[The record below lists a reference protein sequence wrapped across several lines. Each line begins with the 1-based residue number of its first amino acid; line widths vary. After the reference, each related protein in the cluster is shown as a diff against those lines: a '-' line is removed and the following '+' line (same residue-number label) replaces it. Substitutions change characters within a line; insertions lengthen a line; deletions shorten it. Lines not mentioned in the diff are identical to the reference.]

1 MNVVEDLWTKIE
13 KEGLSLS
20 NDTIEST
27 VVIVGE
33 SGCGK
38 SSIIQN
44 YLKVIII
51 LRYVTKTYYLIFILL
66 LFL

>member
-13 KEGLSLS
+13 KENLSLS

-44 YLKVIII
+44 YLKVIILTTI
-51 LRYVTKTYYLIFILL
+51 IN
-66 LFL
+66 